1 MELFIPTVIRLPDTL
16 HVKHVLELGVREQ
29 LRSLVRRLL
38 PPPLP
43 EVLQDVPH
51 GRALQRDR
59 IKYYYAGY
67 SISHLQPGVDIL
79 PGLPGACVL
88 GGPLGAALVEVLPLV
103 TVRLLVSE
111 QRELRRV
118 VAT

>member
-29 LRSLVRRLL
+29 LRRLVRRLL

-51 GRALQRDR
+51 GRALQPAQWSELTQPQHKQINER
-59 IKYYYAGY
+59 
-67 SISHLQPGVDIL
+67 SIDNK
-79 PGLPGACVL
+79 
-88 GGPLGAALVEVLPLV
+88 
-103 TVRLLVSE
+103 
-111 QRELRRV
+111 
-118 VAT
+118 